1 LLVSGAGIRIFCQQ
15 ERSQL
20 QNKAIALALLRAR
33 LYDAELEKQQA
44 SQYSLRKNQVGTG
57 SRSEKIRT
65 YNYKDSRCTDHRL
78 NQNFPL
84 QLFLDGSLGQVHER
98 CLADEQAM
106 AMRALTLKI
115 GSGGAGAAS
124 DTK

>member
-1 LLVSGAGIRIFCQQ
+1 
-15 ERSQL
+15 
-20 QNKAIALALLRAR
+20 LLRAR

-65 YNYKDSRCTDHRL
+65 YNFKDSRCTDHRL

-84 QLFLDGSLGQVHER
+84 QLFLEGSLGQLHER

-106 AMRALTLKI
+106 AMRALTLNM
-115 GSGGAGAAS
+115 GSGGAGAAT
-124 DTK
+124 DAK